1 MLNALNST
9 VESLLKV
16 LSREGSNN
24 NKYGKFN

>member
-24 NKYGKFN
+24 KYGKFN